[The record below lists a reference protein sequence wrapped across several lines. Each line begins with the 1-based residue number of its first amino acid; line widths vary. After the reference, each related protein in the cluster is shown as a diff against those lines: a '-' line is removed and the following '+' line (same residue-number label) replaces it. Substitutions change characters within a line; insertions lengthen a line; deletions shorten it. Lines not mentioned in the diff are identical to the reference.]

1 MESASYSGGRS
12 VTLGLTD
19 VLARIHADQDRPRSR
34 VDPVNATP
42 RPVDPAERS
51 LGQKIDQLLTLCLDN
66 KSTIETIQRDSEA
79 TKQDMTCLTSEI
91 SSIKTQLLQSEQSI
105 KGGRK
110 KHIVPT
116 VLSVRVKL

>member
-1 MESASYSGGRS
+1 M
-12 VTLGLTD
+12 
-19 VLARIHADQDRPRSR
+19 
-34 VDPVNATP
+34 
-42 RPVDPAERS
+42 DPAERS

-66 KSTIETIQRDSEA
+66 KSTIEAIQRDSEA
-79 TKQDMTCLTSEI
+79 TKQDMTCLTLEI

-110 KHIVPT
+110 KRIVPT